1 MRPEWDWSLKDL
13 DRVPKNGQKVF
24 SCFSCGGGST
34 MGYKLA
40 GYTVLGNV
48 EIDPQMMRIYR
59 HNHDPRFSFLM
70 PIQQFKEI
78 PNGELPAE
86 LFDLDIL
93 DGSPPCSVFSMSGDR
108 EEKWGGEFMFREGQA
123 KQQLDNLFFDYLDV
137 AEKLQPRTIVAENVS
152 GMIKGNARGYV
163 SLVLSRIREIG
174 YRPQLFL
181 LNSATMGVPQK
192 RERLFF
198 IAARE
203 DLRLP
208 KLRLEF
214 NEPPVLYR
222 DIREGDGPTINP
234 QSLTFQRWLKRRP
247 KDLSIG
253 DITAR
258 EEGKVKNFNTILIKN
273 QKVPNTIA
281 SSSVFLRTDQPQHL
295 SDEDIIRIQS
305 FPRDYAFLDVSVQ
318 YVCGM
323 SVPPLMMKRIAS
335 EINKQWFEKG

>member
-1 MRPEWDWSLKDL
+1 MRPDWDWSLKDL
-13 DRVPKNGQKVF
+13 KRVPQNGRKVF
-24 SCFSCGGGST
+24 TSFACGGGST

-40 GYTVLGNV
+40 GFIVLGNV

-59 HNHDPRFSFLM
+59 QNHDPRFTFLM

-78 PNGELPAE
+78 PNSELPAE

-123 KQQLDNLFFDYLDV
+123 KQQLDNLFFDFLDV
-137 AEKLQPRTIVAENVS
+137 AEKLQPRAIVAENVS

-163 SLVLSRIREIG
+163 SLVLSRFREIG

-198 IAARE
+198 IAARK
-203 DLRLP
+203 DLKLP
-208 KLRLEF
+208 KLQLEF

-222 DIREGDGPTINP
+222 DIREGTGSTINP
-234 QSLTFQRWLKRRP
+234 QSLTFRRWLKRRP
-247 KDLSIG
+247 KDLNIG

-258 EEGKVKNFNTILIKN
+258 EEGKVSNFNTILIRN
-273 QKVPNTIA
+273 QKVPNTLA
-281 SSSVFLRTDQPQHL
+281 SSSVFLRTDQPQHI
-295 SDEDIIRIQS
+295 SETDIIRIQT
-305 FPRDYAFLDVSVQ
+305 FPRDYDFLDAGVQ

-323 SVPPLMMKRIAS
+323 SVPPLMMKRIAL
-335 EINKQWFEKG
+335 EIYKQWFEEK

>member
-1 MRPEWDWSLKDL
+1 MRPQWDWSLKDIDQVL
-13 DRVPKNGQKVF
+13 KNGRKVF

-40 GYTVLGNV
+40 GYIVLGNV

-59 HNHDPRFSFLM
+59 QNHDPRFSFLM
-70 PIQQFKEI
+70 PIQQFKKI
-78 PNGELPAE
+78 PNSELPAE

-137 AEKLQPRTIVAENVS
+137 AEKLQPRAIVAENVS

-234 QSLTFQRWLKRRP
+234 QSLTFRRWLKCRP
-247 KDLSIG
+247 KDSNIG

-258 EEGKVKNFNTILIKN
+258 EEGKVSNFNTILIRN
-273 QKVPNTIA
+273 QKVPNTLA
-281 SSSVFLRTDQPQHL
+281 SSSVFLRTDQPQHI
-295 SDEDIIRIQS
+295 SDTDIIRIQA
-305 FPRDYAFLDVSVQ
+305 FPRDYDFMDAGVQ